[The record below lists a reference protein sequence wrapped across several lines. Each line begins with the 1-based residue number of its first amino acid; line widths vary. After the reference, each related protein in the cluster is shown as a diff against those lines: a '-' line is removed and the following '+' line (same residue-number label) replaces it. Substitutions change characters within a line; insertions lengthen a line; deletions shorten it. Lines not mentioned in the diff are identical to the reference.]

1 MEAIARFGSFATALV
16 VKIQGLVPIRGRRKR
31 ADSCHSRVGREGQDS
46 AQRRHR
52 LSLSHK
58 RIPQGL
64 RLGRAGLSG
73 GGEAETRRAPQ
84 NLFGAQENRGVD
96 HSAVDC
102 GCAEDAPR
110 A

>member
-1 MEAIARFGSFATALV
+1 MDQFEFRGWGGKRRLAERQETGGEEAFLPDTGS
-16 VKIQGLVPIRGRRKR
+16 P
-31 ADSCHSRVGREGQDS
+31 DS
-46 AQRRHR
+46 ARRRHR

-58 RIPQGL
+58 QIPQRL
-64 RLGRAGLSG
+64 PLGRAGLSG

-84 NLFGAQENRGVD
+84 NLFGAQEDRGVD

-102 GCAEDAPR
+102 GCAEGAPR

>member
-1 MEAIARFGSFATALV
+1 MSGRDGHRAFPGSPCSPV
-16 VKIQGLVPIRGRRKR
+16 
-31 ADSCHSRVGREGQDS
+31 S

-58 RIPQGL
+58 QIPQGL
-64 RLGRAGLSG
+64 PLGRAGLSG

-102 GCAEDAPR
+102 GCAEGAPR